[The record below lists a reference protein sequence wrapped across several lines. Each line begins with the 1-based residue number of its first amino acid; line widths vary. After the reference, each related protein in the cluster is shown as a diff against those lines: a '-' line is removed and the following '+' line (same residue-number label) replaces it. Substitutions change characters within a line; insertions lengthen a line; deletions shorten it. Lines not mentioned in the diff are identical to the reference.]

1 MFRLMGGTGICTAD
15 GDTSTIV
22 IVYLKI
28 SVCYATVCAGIRFMR
43 CFAEFERRTTSRP
56 HKVLGEGYISEGTK
70 EGHAVG
76 KRAMRMILTC

>member
-1 MFRLMGGTGICTAD
+1 MHVYYRNRLPQNLGVLCD
-15 GDTSTIV
+15 GMCR
-22 IVYLKI
+22 YP
-28 SVCYATVCAGIRFMR
+28 CFMR
-43 CFAEFERRTTSRP
+43 CFAEFERRTRMSRP